1 MEFDKKIED
10 LINNLS
16 DEEKALIVLSFLKNQ
31 GKNLYQQP
39 SNLLFKD
46 FKPKYKWLEVMY
58 DCDDEDM
65 GKIFPKIVK
74 YDKIVKQFGD
84 RKVVSFIDYKDTKT
98 TSVRL
103 SKCLS

>member
-1 MEFDKKIED
+1 MEFEKKVEEIMSG
-10 LINNLS
+10 LT
-16 DEEKALIVLSFLKNQ
+16 DEEKAMVILSFF
-31 GKNLYQQP
+31 KNLKKEKYQQP

-65 GKIFPKIVK
+65 GKIYPKIVR

-84 RKVVSFIDYKDTKT
+84 RKVISYIDYEDTKT

-103 SKCLS
+103 SKCLG